1 MLVFVFSTMLAATY
15 YDDWTQV
22 VIDSWILSYESGFGR
37 RSFIGTINT
46 FIQDIGGVPLNY
58 SPTLWYTLLAAVF
71 CYYTYR
77 ILQYK
82 SHHIAFYFVIFS
94 PLGLAYLVNT
104 SYSAGRAEIIMYAF
118 LSAYTYHLLRH
129 KVSVLSQLAFLLL
142 FLCGVL
148 SHEVTLFAL
157 PFLLLLSYKLIENQ
171 FLKYFSVF
179 GFALVSAL
187 SSLAIV
193 VYGTIDTEAACDYL
207 LTRGVPEKV
216 CIRGILFYHD
226 HDIANNI
233 LYTVD
238 LVFNNMLLYSL
249 YIPAVIGGLIPLA
262 FYFSLSPQ
270 QQQQQKTSLI
280 TLGRRSLI
288 CMLPLFI
295 IAVDW
300 GRWFNIWYIH
310 VVLTGLAL
318 GYFAP
323 PTNLVIG
330 KSQDR
335 FISKF
340 YGYAFADS
348 RKFIFCL
355 ILFST
360 MLYRIPV
367 YSKGMLI
374 GGIIPDAIS
383 NIVEYTVLYINM

>member
-1 MLVFVFSTMLAATY
+1 MYASLYNAEWNPVL
-15 YDDWTQV
+15 
-22 VIDSWILSYESGFGR
+22 IDSWILSYESGFGR

-46 FIQDIGGVPLNY
+46 FIHDIWGVPLNY
-58 SPTLWYTLLAAVF
+58 SSTLWYTLLAAVF
-71 CYYTYR
+71 YYYTYR
-77 ILQYK
+77 ILQHK
-82 SHHIAFYFVIFS
+82 NHHIAFYFVIFS
-94 PLGLAYLVNT
+94 PIGLAYLVNT
-104 SYSAGRAEIIMYAF
+104 GYSAGRAEIIMYAF
-118 LSAYTYHLLRH
+118 LSAYIHHLLRH
-129 KVSVLSQLAFLLL
+129 KVSILSQLAFLLL

-157 PFLLLLSYKLIENQ
+157 PFLLLLSYKLIENK
-171 FLKYFSVF
+171 FLKYFSVA

-187 SSLAIV
+187 SGLAIIA
-193 VYGTIDTEAACDYL
+193 YGTIDTEAACDYL
-207 LTRGVPEKV
+207 LTRGVPEHV
-216 CIRGILFYHD
+216 CERGILFYHD
-226 HDIANNI
+226 HDMANNI

-238 LVFNNMLLYSL
+238 LVFDSMLLYSL
-249 YIPAVIGGLIPLA
+249 YIPAVIGGLIPLV

-270 QQQQQKTSLI
+270 HQQQQKVSLI

-310 VVLTGLAL
+310 MVLTGLAL

-355 ILFST
+355 ILFAT
-360 MLYRIPV
+360 VLYRVPIC
-367 YSKGMLI
+367 YIGMLA
-374 GGIIPDAIS
+374 GGIIPDAIF
-383 NIVEYTVLYINM
+383 NTVEYAVLYINM